1 MNNPM
6 NNDNSNTVPDA
17 PQREEVANADGA
29 AARPDTGE
37 PIIRF
42 EKVVKKFGDV
52 TVLDELD
59 FEVRKGEKVT
69 IIGPSGSGKSTVLRI
84 LMTLENIND
93 GVIYVTGRPLWHEEK
108 NGELVPAAEEHLRE
122 MRKEMGMVF
131 QQFNLFPHM
140 TVRRNVTEAPVQV
153 LKLSKDEANERA
165 DKYLELVGLS
175 DQSDKFPSQLSGGQQ
190 QRVAIARAL
199 AMRPNIM
206 LFDEPTSSLDPELV
220 GEVLNVIQR
229 LAEEHDLT
237 MLLVTHEMQFAKQIS
252 DRVCFFDK
260 GKIVEQGTPDDVL
273 VNPQEPRTQEFLKSF
288 IEQH

>member
-1 MNNPM
+1 M
-6 NNDNSNTVPDA
+6 NNDNANTAPDKSQGEA
-17 PQREEVANADGA
+17 VANGDEA
-29 AARPDTGE
+29 AARSDTGE

-260 GKIVEQGTPDDVL
+260 GKIVEQGTPDEVL

>member
-6 NNDNSNTVPDA
+6 NNDNVNAAPDDTLG
-17 PQREEVANADGA
+17 QDVVKVDGA
-29 AARPDTGE
+29 AARLDTGE

-108 NGELVPAAEEHLRE
+108 NGELTPASEDHLRE

-153 LKLSKDEANERA
+153 LKLSKEEANERA

-260 GKIVEQGTPDDVL
+260 GKIVEQGTPEQVL
-273 VNPQEPRTQEFLKSF
+273 ANPQEPRTQEFLKSF

>member
-1 MNNPM
+1 MNNPI
-6 NNDNSNTVPDA
+6 NNDNSSTVTDKT
-17 PQREEVANADGA
+17 QDVAVASAEGA
-29 AARPDTGE
+29 AASAAAGE

-42 EKVVKKFGDV
+42 EKVVKKFGEV

-93 GVIYVTGRPLWHEEK
+93 GVIYVTGKPLWHEEK
-108 NGELVPAAEEHLRE
+108 NGELVPAGEAHLRE

-153 LKLSKDEANERA
+153 LKLSKEEANERA

-199 AMRPNIM
+199 AMHPNIM

-260 GKIVEQGTPDDVL
+260 GKIVEQGAPDDVL
-273 VNPQEPRTQEFLKSF
+273 THPQEPRTQEFLKSF